1 MKKNVILTANPTT
14 GTVFTLALDAQGNPK
29 KDKNGKPFG
38 SIRLEQ
44 SVIDLTYA
52 YNNGGVRK
60 LSALKA
66 MTAEAWDKVKNDLK
80 PGMEFPGKIRVVETT
95 DANLHKNGIGTG
107 FQIKKAGSADDAE
120 VLTSNGLPI
129 YRRTEYV
136 ADENVADILVKHEN
150 VLTANVTTAPQAQ
163 GTLN

>member
-1 MKKNVILTANPTT
+1 MKNNVKLTVNPNTNS
-14 GTVFTLALDAQGNPK
+14 VFTLAVDAQGNPK
-29 KDKNGKPFG
+29 KDKNGKTYG

-44 SVIDLTYA
+44 STIDLDYA

-80 PGMEFPGKIRVVETT
+80 PGMEFPGKIKVVETT
-95 DANLHKNGIGTG
+95 DVELHKNGIGTG
-107 FQIKKAGSADDAE
+107 FQIKKAGSEDDAE
-120 VLTSNGLPI
+120 VLTRNGLAI

-136 ADENVADILVKHEN
+136 SDANVSDELVQHEN
-150 VLTANVTTAPQAQ
+150 VIVRKAAIAP
-163 GTLN
+163 TLN